1 MITISS
7 TNVEALVEAILN
19 DLGTEQP
26 EHYEHPQDRTLRSL
40 ALAIKAEMEAEEE
53 AFCAH
58 LEEMY
63 DGWQFTMDCALEGQI
78 GAWVLGK

>member
-7 TNVEALVEAILN
+7 TNVEALVETILD

-26 EHYEHPQDRTLRSL
+26 EHYEHPQDRKLRNL
-40 ALAIKAEMEAEEE
+40 ALAIKAEMEAEEA

-58 LEEMY
+58 LEAMF
-63 DGWQFTMDCALEGQI
+63 DGRAFTQDCALESRI
-78 GAWVLGK
+78 GAW

>member
-40 ALAIKAEMEAEEE
+40 ALAIKAEMEAEE
-53 AFCAH
+53 AKMVAH
-58 LEEMY
+58 LEEMF
-63 DGWQFTMDCALEGQI
+63 DGRAFTMDCALESRI
-78 GAWVLGK
+78 GAW